1 MCVCTKFRGVP
12 EKHKTIWTPTKE
24 VSSAPTI
31 YWGKLELSYHHVTK
45 YLHPDGFI
53 GNLSNLVG
61 LRVHISHGSCVF
73 FTPPILFDDAEVE
86 IPRPPGTQIV
96 SEARVFIV
104 RYIIHSSL
112 YLSIGSR
119 YV

>member
-73 FTPPILFDDAEVE
+73 FTTSTRHADSF
-86 IPRPPGTQIV
+86 R
-96 SEARVFIV
+96 SARFIV
-104 RYIIHSSL
+104 QFSVFEYWFSVCIVVIIHSSL
-112 YLSIGSR
+112 CLSIGSR